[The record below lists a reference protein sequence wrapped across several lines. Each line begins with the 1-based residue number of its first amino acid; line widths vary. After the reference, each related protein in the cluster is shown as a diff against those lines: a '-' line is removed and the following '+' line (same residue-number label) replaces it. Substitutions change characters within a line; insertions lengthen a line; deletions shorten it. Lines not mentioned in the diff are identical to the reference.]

1 MNRTSAPTIALV
13 LACLAAM
20 LLGCFHRVFLND
32 HQFAYRDAA
41 HYYYPLYERVQ
52 REWSEGRWPLWEPEE
67 NAGMPL
73 MGNPTAA
80 VLYPGKVVYGV
91 LPYAWAA
98 RVYIV
103 AHVALAFVAMLAL
116 MRSWGTSWVGSGLS
130 ALAYAF
136 CGPVLF
142 QYCNVI
148 YLVGAAWLPL
158 GFLAVDRWIRRGSR
172 MALAGLAVVLAMQT
186 LGGDPQS
193 AYLLGLCALGYAA
206 VSAWTGGRAFR
217 EPVDGEPTLRVGGWK
232 TVSLVLIGM
241 AVWTAVTLAIAA
253 IAPQLRPAHP
263 ADQPTPALPWM
274 LWAPKVVPIVWAVGL
289 AFYFGRKKPTEGR
302 RTLWRLTVGL
312 GAAGVLAGAITAA
325 QLLPVLEFTQQT
337 VRAAAEGPHEIYPFS
352 VEPYRVVEMFWP
364 NVFGTYFRGN
374 ASWIDLLKLSE
385 ERGKVWTPSL
395 YLGGAI
401 MLLAVPALA
410 FRRGGATRV
419 WLSWIVA
426 ATLLGSFGQF
436 TSPIWATR
444 LAAKVC
450 QLETPAVG
458 PLDPPRDPPLRKDG
472 YLRDGDGGLYWAM
485 TTFLPAFRQF
495 RFPSKLM
502 TFSVLGLAALAGL
515 GWDDLTRGRSRPA
528 RRLAAGL
535 VGLSV
540 AAIVVGFFGLDPFFK
555 TMDASTLAS
564 AFGPFDPAAA
574 RGETLA
580 GLAQAAAVAAALFV
594 IATFAARRP
603 AAAGAAVLLLTT
615 ADLAWANR
623 AMIATAPQSMF
634 EVEPEVLAV
643 IRAAEAEKP
652 ADGPYRIHRSPI
664 WNPVG
669 WSTTSSSDR
678 VRDFMQWERD
688 TIQPKYGINLGVEYT
703 HTIGVAELYDYEWFF
718 GGFPYSTSPEFAAAL
733 KIKPGQ
739 KVVYFP
745 RKSFDMWNT
754 RYFILPSFTND
765 WMDENR
771 GIAGFLFDTDVVH
784 PRRDGPE
791 TPETE
796 AKAREWVETK
806 DYQVRRNHREFPR
819 AWVVHAGESLPRIT
833 GLSRADRAGPMQD
846 VMYDDQDP
854 IWRDPNR
861 VARDLR
867 RTAWIEG
874 DDAAALARFTR
885 RTPTRASEKVRV
897 SYPRS
902 DRVELEANLETPGIV
917 VLADVYYPGWKL
929 TIDGVPAPIHRINRM
944 MRGAAVEAGTHKL
957 VYSYEPASF
966 QIGLIASVA
975 GLVATIGLA
984 AFASRRPRSPLPWSV
999 PTPRSPLP

>member
-1 MNRTSAPTIALV
+1 MNRKPAPTIALV
-13 LACLAAM
+13 IACLAA
-20 LLGCFHRVFLND
+20 LLLACFHPVILDD

-52 REWSEGRWPLWEPEE
+52 REWNEGRWPLWEPEE

-80 VLYPGKVVYGV
+80 VLYPGKVVYGM

-98 RVYIV
+98 RVYII
-103 AHVALAFVAMLAL
+103 AHVALAFGAMLVL

-130 ALAYAF
+130 ALSYAF

-148 YLVGAAWLPL
+148 FLVGAAWLPL
-158 GFLAVDRWIRRGSR
+158 GFLAVDRWIRTGSR
-172 MALAGLAVVLAMQT
+172 MALSGLAVVLAMQT
-186 LGGDPQS
+186 LGGDPQA

-206 VSAWTGGRAFR
+206 ASAWTRGRAFR
-217 EPVDGEPTLRVGGWK
+217 DPKPVEPARPATGWK
-232 TVSLVLIGM
+232 VVAM
-241 AVWTAVTLAIAA
+241 ALTAMAAWAVVTLTIAYL
-253 IAPQLRPAHP
+253 APRLRPP
-263 ADQPTPALPWM
+263 YPPDQPTPALPWM
-274 LWAPKVVPIVWAVGL
+274 LWAPKAVPIVWAVAL
-289 AFYFGRKKPTEGR
+289 AFYFGRRKPTEGR

-312 GAAGVLAGAITAA
+312 GTAGAMAAAITAA
-325 QLLPVLEFTQQT
+325 QLLPVIEFTQQT

-352 VEPYRVVEMFWP
+352 VEPYRLVEMFWP
-364 NVFGTYFRGN
+364 NVFGSYFGGN

-395 YLGGAI
+395 YIGGAI
-401 MLLAVPALA
+401 VLLALPALA

-426 ATLLGSFGQF
+426 ITLLGSFGQF

-444 LAAKVC
+444 LAAKTLDLGV
-450 QLETPAVG
+450 PPIG
-458 PLDPPRDPPLRKDG
+458 PLDPPREPPLRKDG

-502 TFSVLGLAALAGL
+502 TFSVLGMAALAGL
-515 GWDDLTRGRSRPA
+515 GWDDLTRGRSRPV
-528 RRLAAGL
+528 RRLAIAL

-540 AAIVVGFFGLDPFFK
+540 VAALAAWLGLDALFRALDSK
-555 TMDASTLAS
+555 SLAS
-564 AFGPFDPAAA
+564 AFGPFDPTAA
-574 RGETLA
+574 RRETLT
-580 GLAQAAAVAAALFV
+580 GLGWGAAVAAAVFG
-594 IATFAARRP
+594 IATLATRRP
-603 AAAGAAVLLLTT
+603 VAAGAAVLLLTT

-623 AMIATAPQSMF
+623 SMVATAPQSMF
-634 EVEPEVLAV
+634 EGIPEVLEV
-643 IRAAEAEKP
+643 IHAAEAERP
-652 ADGPYRIHRSPI
+652 AEGPYRIHRSPI

-669 WSTTSSSDR
+669 WTLRSSPDR
-678 VRDFMQWERD
+678 VLDFMQWERD

-703 HTIGVAELYDYEWFF
+703 HTLGVAELYDYEWFF
-718 GGFPYSTSPEFAAAL
+718 GGFPYSTSPEYAAAL
-733 KIKPGQ
+733 KIPPGQ

-754 RYFILPSFTND
+754 RYFVLPSFTND

-771 GIAGFLFDTDVVH
+771 GIAGFLFDTEIVH
-784 PRRDGPE
+784 PRQEGPD
-791 TPETE
+791 TPESE
-796 AKAREWVETK
+796 AKAREWIETK
-806 DYQVRRNHREFPR
+806 DYQIRRNRREFPR
-819 AWVVHAGESLPRIT
+819 AWIVHAAESLPRIS
-833 GLSRADRAGPMQD
+833 GLTRSDRAGPMQD

-867 RTAWIEG
+867 RTAWIEA
-874 DDAAALARFTR
+874 DDAPALAPYIR
-885 RTPTRASEKVRV
+885 RTPGRASEKVVV

-902 DRVELEANLETPGIV
+902 DRVELEATLETPGIV

-929 TIDGVPAPIHRINRM
+929 TIDGQPATIHRINRM

-966 QIGLIASVA
+966 RIGLIVSVI
-975 GLVATIGLA
+975 GLAATVGLA
-984 AFASRRPRSPLPWSV
+984 AFASRRPRSALPWADANRGV
-999 PTPRSPLP
+999 I

>member
-1 MNRTSAPTIALV
+1 MNRPPAPTIALV
-13 LACLAAM
+13 LACLAA
-20 LLGCFHRVFLND
+20 LLLACFHRVFFDD

-67 NAGMPL
+67 NSGMPL

-80 VLYPGKVVYGV
+80 VLYPGKAVYGL

-98 RVYIV
+98 RAYIV
-103 AHVALAFVAMLAL
+103 GHVALTFVAMLAL

-130 ALAYAF
+130 AISYAF

-158 GFLAVDRWIRRGSR
+158 GFLAVDRWIRNGSR

-186 LGGDPQS
+186 LGGDPQA

-206 VSAWTGGRAFR
+206 ASASTGGRSFR
-217 EPVDGEPTLRVGGWK
+217 DDVPDEPRRPAGGRKTL
-232 TVSLVLIGM
+232 LIILAGM
-241 AVWTAVTLAIAA
+241 TIWTAVTLVVAA
-253 IAPQLRPAHP
+253 YAPGLRPPHP
-263 ADQPTPALPWM
+263 PDQPTPALPWM
-274 LWAPKVVPIVWAVGL
+274 LWAPRAVPVAWAVAL
-289 AFYFGRKKPTEGR
+289 AFYFGRKKPSPAR
-302 RTLWRLTVGL
+302 RTLWRLTLGL
-312 GAAGVLAGAITAA
+312 GAAGSLAAAITSA
-325 QLLPVLEFTQQT
+325 QLLPVIEFTQQT

-352 VEPYRVVEMFWP
+352 VEPFRVVEMFWP
-364 NVFGTYFRGN
+364 NAFGSYFHGN

-395 YLGGAI
+395 YLGGLI
-401 MLLAVPALA
+401 VLLALPALA
-410 FRRGGATRV
+410 FRRGRATRV

-426 ATLLGSFGQF
+426 ITLLGSFGQF

-444 LAAKVC
+444 FAAKT
-450 QLETPAVG
+450 LHLGTPAVG
-458 PLDPPRDPPLRKDG
+458 PLDPLREPPLRKDG

-515 GWDDLTRGRSRPA
+515 GWDDLIRGRSRPV
-528 RRLAAGL
+528 RRLAVGLFGLSAIAFLACL
-535 VGLSV
+535 VGLD
-540 AAIVVGFFGLDPFFK
+540 ALFKALD
-555 TMDASTLAS
+555 TSTLSS
-564 AFGPFDPAAA
+564 AFGPFNPTAA
-574 RGETLA
+574 RRETLA
-580 GLAQAAAVAAALFV
+580 GLAQAAAMAAAVFGVASL
-594 IATFAARRP
+594 AARRP
-603 AAAGAAVLLLTT
+603 AAAGAAALVLLT

-623 AMIATAPQSMF
+623 SMIATAPQSMF
-634 EVEPEVLAV
+634 EVEPEVLKV

-664 WNPVG
+664 WNPISWG
-669 WSTTSSSDR
+669 TRSSADR
-678 VRDFMQWERD
+678 VRDFMEWERD

-733 KIKPGQ
+733 KIKPGE

-754 RYFILPSFTND
+754 RYFILPSATND
-765 WMDENR
+765 YMDENR
-771 GIAGFLFDTDVVH
+771 GIASFLFDTEIVH
-784 PRRDGPE
+784 PRREEGPE
-791 TPETE
+791 TPEVVAR
-796 AKAREWVETK
+796 AKEWLETK
-806 DYQVRRNHREFPR
+806 DYQVRRNRREYPR
-819 AWVVHAGESLPRIT
+819 AWVVHAAEPLPRIS
-833 GLSRADRAGPMQD
+833 GLSRGDRAGPMQD
-846 VMYDDQDP
+846 IMYDDQDP

-867 RTAWIEG
+867 QVAWVEA
-874 DDAAALARFTR
+874 DDASDLVPYARR
-885 RTPTRASEKVRV
+885 SPVRASEKVRV
-897 SYPRS
+897 EYPRS

-929 TIDGVPAPIHRINRM
+929 TIDGRPAPIYRINRM
-944 MRGAAVEAGTHKL
+944 MRGAAIEAGTHRL
-957 VYSYEPASF
+957 VYSYDPDSF
-966 QIGLIASVA
+966 RVGLIFSAA
-975 GLVATIGLA
+975 GLAATLGLA
-984 AFASRRPRSPLPWSV
+984 AFAVRRPRSPLPWNDAS
-999 PTPRSPLP
+999 RGAA